1 MENGTD
7 GRQVNFLFIN
17 YNVLMYRNEMHP
29 VIARNMQ
36 VNLVDR
42 EYHSNPE
49 NENEVAG
56 FVVFSQLLFPYF

>member
-1 MENGTD
+1 
-7 GRQVNFLFIN
+7 
-17 YNVLMYRNEMHP
+17 MHP